1 MKTSPNS
8 AASPW
13 MPSKYPDAS
22 HPYHRAGYQPP
33 IPSGADGGK
42 RARLGGGVLRY
53 GGLEPVSFEYCT
65 AMHVAAY
72 YGHWPVIR
80 QLMEGRSQ
88 CDPCQLFAARNSQVG
103 SLLSVASIDNMA
115 I

>member
-1 MKTSPNS
+1 MHPEAHT
-8 AASPW
+8 
-13 MPSKYPDAS
+13 
-22 HPYHRAGYQPP
+22 HPYHRVAGFHTPP
-33 IPSGADGGK
+33 PTGPDGSK

-80 QLMEGRSQ
+80 QLMEGSQ

-103 SLLSVASIDNMA
+103 VWQ
-115 I
+115 